1 VSRLNKK
8 GETCMKDVK
17 TLAIGLVLGLL
28 VAMALGQTKAP
39 APAAAANGPRYQ
51 ITAVQTGT
59 RADEA
64 VIYVLDNRTHAVSSC
79 RQVDGKWQSASAFQL
94 PE

>member
-1 VSRLNKK
+1 
-8 GETCMKDVK
+8 MKDVK
-17 TLAIGLVLGLL
+17 TLGTGLVLGLL
-28 VAMALGQTKAP
+28 GALAFGQTTPP
-39 APAAAANGPRYQ
+39 APAATAPARYQ

-59 RADEA
+59 QLGDS
-64 VIYVLDNRTHAVSSC
+64 VIYVLDNRTQAVSSC

>member
-1 VSRLNKK
+1 
-8 GETCMKDVK
+8 MKDVK
-17 TLAIGLVLGLL
+17 TLGTGLALGLL
-28 VAMALGQTKAP
+28 VAMAFGQSKP
-39 APAAAANGPRYQ
+39 PSPAASPSPRYQ
-51 ITAVQTGT
+51 ITAVQAGT
-59 RADEA
+59 QAGEA